1 MQRNVT
7 WKREDEEET
16 DDGKEEGR
24 RYRKLTRP
32 SDGKQAAL
40 RMTSLRPWSEEAD
53 VGSNSPS
60 GASQV
65 CM

>member
-24 RYRKLTRP
+24 RYRMLTRP

-40 RMTSLRPWSEEAD
+40 RMTSLRP
-53 VGSNSPS
+53 
-60 GASQV
+60 
-65 CM
+65 